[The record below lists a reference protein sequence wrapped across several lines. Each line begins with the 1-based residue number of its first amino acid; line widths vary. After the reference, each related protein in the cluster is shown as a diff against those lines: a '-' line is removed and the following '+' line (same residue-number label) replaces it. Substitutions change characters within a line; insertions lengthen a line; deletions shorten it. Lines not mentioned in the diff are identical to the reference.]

1 MNSRLVVSL
10 AASLG
15 LAILAAPTAQASL
28 LDSGTAVDRSER
40 VTLADSDV
48 SQVEASWQGLP
59 DAADAVTASQAGSAR
74 WAQIELNLGGPR
86 RREVE
91 VEEVVRPRRR
101 EVVREVEV
109 ERPRR
114 RIVREPECRVRIVRR
129 ENENTGRVVV
139 RRIRECD

>member
-59 DAADAVTASQAGSAR
+59 DAADAVTASGSGLDPDISVAY
-74 WAQIELNLGGPR
+74 ADLQVPR
-86 RREVE
+86 VAEANGLSE
-91 VEEVVRPRRR
+91 AK
-101 EVVREVEV
+101 VRELVDDNSSGRTWGTLGE
-109 ERPRR
+109 PRVDVLMLN
-114 RIVREPECRVRIVRR
+114 IAVQEAAA
-129 ENENTGRVVV
+129 GG
-139 RRIRECD
+139 